1 MDGAKE
7 RHSYVSQTLR
17 DRWSHY
23 TGIRETNI
31 ESAGGAV
38 SKRGWRR
45 KIRRTRKI
53 MRINNEQYQDWKKRK
68 ARTMQST
75 PVICY
80 ND

>member
-1 MDGAKE
+1 MDALMGGWCEIAE
-7 RHSYVSQTLR
+7 TLP

-23 TGIRETNI
+23 RRRRETKN

-38 SKRGWRR
+38 SKKGWRR